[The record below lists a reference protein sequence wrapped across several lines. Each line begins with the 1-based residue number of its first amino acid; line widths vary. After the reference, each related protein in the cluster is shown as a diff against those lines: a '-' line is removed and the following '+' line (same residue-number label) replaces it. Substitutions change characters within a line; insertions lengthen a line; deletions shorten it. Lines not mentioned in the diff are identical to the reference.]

1 MEADTGNNSVS
12 FVVLGNCLVCAAE
25 INLCADKVKVNIF
38 VQLILVGKKDNI
50 IFCCGCPWPRCA
62 NMTMRFETA
71 RFHTSNQHPKPV
83 LRGNCQTNPA
93 GEDSGFAV

>member
-50 IFCCGCPWPRCA
+50 IFVA
-62 NMTMRFETA
+62 A
-71 RFHTSNQHPKPV
+71 V
-83 LRGNCQTNPA
+83 LASLCKYDN
-93 GEDSGFAV
+93 AV